1 MDKRLPYCVL
11 GENIPLEY
19 KLLRCTLTLLLP
31 LRASPSTWIFGHDPV
46 TKSEHE
52 LEELERLK
60 SNNESKSFYRK
71 LNRSRKDFQPR
82 TISCRDKNG
91 MLLSE
96 ENDILRRWAEH
107 FDELLNIE
115 CSNQN
120 ATSKEM
126 CQVYLDTNEPTPT
139 LDDVENAIQR
149 LKDDKAP
156 GMDLIQ
162 AELIKKASPD
172 FVECMYQLI
181 TKIWITKTIPE
192 DWNWS
197 IICSIHKK
205 GDVTI
210 CSNYRGISLLCVTYE
225 LFSNIF
231 FNRLMPHVETTI
243 GDYQSGYRR
252 EQSAVDQIFTI
263 SQILEKC
270 SERRRD
276 THHLFID
283 FKAAYDS
290 INRHSLYAAVKE
302 MNITQKL
309 IALVKATMNNTQCR
323 VKIQNKLS
331 EPINIVY
338 GVRQGDALACLLFNT
353 ASEKVIRDAAVNTR
367 GTIFYK
373 PIQILAYADDIDITG
388 RTQVSY
394 D

>member
-1 MDKRLPYCVL
+1 MQQKNHTRKAVEEYRTARSEEKR
-11 GENIPLEY
+11 IH
-19 KLLRCTLTLLLP
+19 KQKKK
-31 LRASPSTWIFGHDPV
+31 IF
-46 TKSEHE
+46 TEHE

-252 EQSAVDQIFTI
+252 ERSAVDQIFTI
-263 SQILEKC
+263 RQILEKC
-270 SERRRD
+270 SEHGRD

-290 INRHSLYAAVKE
+290 ITRQSLYAAMKE
-302 MNITQKL
+302 MNIPQKL
-309 IALVKATMNNTQCR
+309 IALVKATMNNTQC
-323 VKIQNKLS
+323 
-331 EPINIVY
+331 
-338 GVRQGDALACLLFNT
+338 
-353 ASEKVIRDAAVNTR
+353 
-367 GTIFYK
+367 
-373 PIQILAYADDIDITG
+373 
-388 RTQVSY
+388 
-394 D
+394 